1 MNQSPAHDTL
11 DRCERIRRSTR
22 STVTRAELL
31 DAVHA
36 ACLEISRAEAR
47 EIVEMTLEEIS
58 ATLVRGECVML
69 RSFGLFAVR
78 AKRQRV
84 GRNPRTGVEAPIN
97 SRRVVTFKPSPV
109 LSACVNGAVPDQKN
123 SLNRGA
129 GSAKRANADKVLEA
143 PSAALAQAT
152 IISP

>member
-1 MNQSPAHDTL
+1 MNQSPANDTL
-11 DRCERIRRSTR
+11 DRRERIRPSTR

-36 ACLEISRAEAR
+36 ASLEISRAEAR
-47 EIVEMTLEEIS
+47 EILEMTLDEIS
-58 ATLVRGECVML
+58 ATLSRGESVML

-97 SRRVVTFKPSPV
+97 SRRVVTFKPSPM
-109 LSACVNGAVPDQKN
+109 LSACVNGAAPDKEA
-123 SLNRGA
+123 SPKRSHGRA
-129 GSAKRANADKVLEA
+129 ERANAARALEA
-143 PSAALAQAT
+143 PHVALAQAT